1 MIEFWFACDVSRK
14 PSNGCVEELRDKT
27 TVWSFIYFPH
37 NQWKWFVKVNLSGE
51 TTVYY
56 SRKTDSTLF
65 PRQLATRQFN
75 FIGLHRSRKLQLIK
89 MINESQ
95 CMKELLLLSK
105 TRKHVVI
112 PVNIFHFNIYYL
124 IWL

>member
-1 MIEFWFACDVSRK
+1 MVCQSDL
-14 PSNGCVEELRDKT
+14 C
-27 TVWSFIYFPH
+27 
-37 NQWKWFVKVNLSGE
+37 GE

-56 SRKTDSTLF
+56 NRKTDTTLF

-75 FIGLHRSRKLQLIK
+75 IIELHRSRKLQLVK
-89 MINESQ
+89 LINESQ

-112 PVNIFHFNIYYL
+112 PMNIFHFNIFYP
-124 IWL
+124 I